1 MKLEIS
7 VPEVVDLFKEIKEQP
22 EQLFNMI
29 RTDIRETIGQYLSGL
44 MDAELTHF
52 LGRKPYERLKGDVNH
67 RNGSYGRNFKLKGIG
82 ELDLQVPRDRKGD
95 FKTHVIPRGK
105 RYEDALRQDI
115 CLMFLTGISTRSL
128 SMISKRLIGRK
139 ISAGEVS
146 NVNNEL
152 IEAAEKWRTRD
163 LSEDPI
169 KYMFIDGVCFDM
181 RIGKSIE
188 SVPVLVA
195 IGIKKTGEKLVLGL
209 QAGDKESASSWR
221 EFFKDLKVRGLSFQD
236 ITLGIMDGLPGLERV
251 FKEEFTNAEVQR
263 CQVHVAKNVLAKVP
277 KKLKKAVADDLRSIF
292 YASSK
297 KKARE
302 FFDQFTDRWRK
313 DLPSAV
319 KCLDTSIDACLTFFN
334 FPEEEWISLR
344 TTNIIERLNKEFKRR
359 TKSMEIIVGERACY
373 TLLTFICLKME
384 LYWRS
389 NPIGKVRNNL
399 PFFKELALNNF
410 TQLT

>member
-7 VPEVVDLFKEIKEQP
+7 VPEAVSIFKEMNEQP
-22 EQLFNMI
+22 EQLYEMI
-29 RTDIRETIGQYLSGL
+29 RADMRETIGQYLSGL

-52 LGRKPYERLKGDVNH
+52 LGRKPYERLEGDVNH
-67 RNGSYGRNFKLKGIG
+67 RNGSYERDFTLKGIG
-82 ELDLQVPRDRKGD
+82 EVELQVPRDRKGN
-95 FKTHVIPRGK
+95 FKTHVILRGK
-105 RYEDALRQDI
+105 RYEDTLRQDL

-128 SMISKRLIGRK
+128 SMISKKLIGRR

-146 NVNNEL
+146 NVNKEL
-152 IEAAEKWRTRD
+152 TEAAEKWRTRN
-163 LSEDPI
+163 LSKDSI

-188 SVPVLVA
+188 TIPVLVA
-195 IGIKKTGEKLVLGL
+195 IGVKKTGQKTVLGL

-221 EFFKDLKVRGLSFQD
+221 EFFKDLKNRGIKSQE

-251 FKEEFTNAEVQR
+251 FKEEFTNAKVQR
-263 CQVHVAKNVLAKVP
+263 CQVHVARNILAKVP
-277 KKLKKAVADDLRSIF
+277 KKLKKAVADDIRSIF

-302 FFDQFTDRWRK
+302 LFDKFKDRWGK

-319 KCLDTSIDACLTFFN
+319 KCLDSAIDACLTFFDY
-334 FPEEEWISLR
+334 PEEEWISIR
-344 TTNIIERLNKEFKRR
+344 TTNVIERLNKEFKRR
-359 TKSMEIIVGERACY
+359 TKSMEIVAGEQACY
-373 TLLTFICLKME
+373 LLLAFICLRME
-384 LYWRS
+384 LHWRS
-389 NPIGKVRNNL
+389 NPIGKVRAKL
-399 PFFKELALNNF
+399 PFLKELAFDNF